1 MKKYLGSSLLLGVF
15 LLVLAAMPLQ
25 SAYAFGFK
33 GHGPD
38 YDRKDYDRKDCN
50 TTTSV
55 PEPATLALL
64 SSGIAGIGVYG
75 LIRRKNRK

>member
-1 MKKYLGSSLLLGVF
+1 MLGVF
-15 LLVLAAMPLQ
+15 LLVLAVMPLQ

-33 GHGPD
+33 GNGPD
-38 YDRKDYDRKDCN
+38 YDKKDNYKKDCK
-50 TTTSV
+50 TTSV

-64 SSGIAGIGVYG
+64 SSSIAGVGVYG